1 MKKINYILFAF
12 LSFIIF
18 GCRGYAMPVLESL
31 DIENAI
37 IEDGFDLEK
46 YEYNVFIDS
55 DSVNLNID
63 YSVKLENYYIIGI
76 GNQTLQVNTK
86 HYISLI
92 DSDGNLAI
100 YTLNVLRKLPFLKN
114 ISFQELDFEFYK
126 NVLSYDLEVDGSIK
140 SLTHSVELESNT
152 EYEIIGSTNLHLGL
166 NRIIIRVKDI
176 NSNLYQDYVFNI
188 NRVVNKDFSSVGSH
202 EYIIPEDGN
211 YEIELWGAG
220 PEDAGG
226 AYTKGIINLKAGE
239 KLYFYIGEQGDWCSV
254 TPCGEGGYNGGGN
267 SGYYR
272 GAGNTSGSGATD
284 VRLVSGEWND
294 LESLKS
300 RIMVAGGGGASGT
313 SSGNAGGLIGY
324 QNYNSGYVGYGGYGG
339 TQTSGGSRAS
349 TWKGAGTPTS
359 GGFGFGGNGSHSASS
374 GFGGGGGG
382 GYYGGGGGSGAT
394 SGAWGGGGGSS
405 FISGHAGAIAINEDG
420 TPKVSNYSKIED
432 SYHYSGKYFTDTL
445 MIDGRG
451 YKWTTSVGSSLAM
464 PNPNGDNYAQGHGN
478 ESDGYAKIKYAASHE
493 ATGLSNLE
501 ISAGT
506 LTPNFESGVYE
517 YNLQLSTKEEEIT
530 ISAEAIE
537 EWSTVLGTGT
547 FVVPSGDSS
556 YTISVVNYD
565 GVIVNY
571 VINVNRPISSYKFL
585 DGIKINGIVYE
596 DFKSNVYEY
605 DIELDTGIDNI
616 NLEAIRHITGQTVSG
631 EGTFKFDTN
640 EKTLTLLVKSEDN
653 TQNQLY
659 TFNFKRKK
667 TSELKLISTS
677 IPLNFTSN
685 KYNYEV
691 EIFNSIFTLN
701 FITETYFP
709 DTIVTIEGNKYLSEK
724 ENVITITSHLDGVD
738 DTVYKI
744 KVKKKENTKIEEVI
758 NFTGSVQEYI
768 VPVSG
773 YYEIELWGAGTEK
786 VGGAYTK
793 GKIKLLAGEK
803 LYFQVGG
810 QGKDCPNSTCPGGY
824 NGGGDSGNYNGSG
837 SRSGNGATDVR
848 LVGGAWDNVDSLKS
862 RIMVAGGSG
871 EHGTVSSGQA
881 GGLVG
886 YQNYNS
892 GYAGYGGYGG
902 TQTSGGSRASTWSG
916 TVAATS
922 GGFGYGGSGGR
933 SKVNGFGGG
942 GGGGYYGGGG
952 GSGANTGAWGGG
964 GGSSFISGHAG
975 AIAINED
982 GTPKVSSYSMIED
995 SYHYSGKFF
1004 TDTLMID
1011 GRGYKWSTKSDAIS
1025 PMPNPSGGYYNT
1037 GVGNEGNGAAKITLL
1052 TVLSDNNFLD
1062 NIILDDGKVDIPFD
1076 TTKED
1081 YEINLD
1087 DTHLTLKVVA
1097 IPKDKEAEVTGIET
1111 IPLPPGENKHEIV
1124 VTATDGSIRV
1134 YTLTINR
1141 EPSSDPNSK
1150 SIDITNT
1157 YDYLCDLNDSYC
1169 NYTFNKDITNY
1180 DIKYPYDTDN
1190 ITFVVNKLT
1199 PYQDVKIYKDNL
1211 DTPLEDFKVD
1221 LDPGI
1226 NTFLIE
1232 TISEDKQ
1239 SKIFTYNIDR
1249 DITGNNLLES
1259 LKIIDP
1265 VVEFEFQQYTYEYY
1279 VTVPKTI
1286 DKYEVEAIPEDKDP
1300 SVKVSIKGN
1309 TNLIPGMNDCIIT
1322 VTAQNGDT
1330 RTYIIHAYKEVNRST
1345 LLTDLKVM
1353 NGLEELTLEP
1363 TFSPYL
1369 NNYTLNVLNSVSEVN
1384 IVTTLEDTTASI
1396 TGNGVQVLKTGVN
1409 EIDVIITALNGD
1421 VNIYKLVIN
1430 REKSDNAY
1438 LKSLEVTDYPLN
1450 ITFNKETFEYEI
1462 NIDRDVT
1469 SLNVIAEPED
1479 SNATYT
1485 IRGNY
1490 NLDKV
1495 VNEIIITVIAE
1506 NKEYKVYKIKAI
1518 KNMSDNNYLSSLK
1531 VMNGTNELTLN
1542 PEFDKNKNEYHV
1554 SVDGSVT
1561 NVDVVAVLE
1570 EQTSTITGVGKHYIA
1585 TGDNEIEVI
1594 VTSESGQVRTYKII
1608 VTKELNDDLNL
1619 LKVENNR
1626 GSEVIKQDDTSLGYD
1641 YLINVQYEVNTI
1653 DIIGT
1658 TSASTSKV
1666 QGNGTYNLKTGNN
1679 DITLT
1684 VISEA
1689 GNSKDYIVRV
1699 VRDKSDNDD
1708 LSFLFVEEGGL
1719 NPHFNETIILYDV
1732 KVPNNVNTLH
1742 IEAIPEDKNA
1752 TYEVIGGL
1760 KDINGKYTYD
1770 ISSFGVDEPQ
1780 FVEVI
1785 VTAENGVDKKTYTL
1799 SVTKQQSTTDN
1810 LALEELLTNRGELTP
1825 IFNPDTLNYELTV
1838 ENNITDI
1845 TISAKAFNE
1854 NTEVIGEG
1862 TYNLKVGKNGI
1873 AVFVIGESGVQ
1884 KDYQIVVTRKKSNDA
1899 TLASLVVKGHTLT
1912 PKFNSNTDTYSLNAS
1927 KELLEFTT
1935 IKTSEDEATYEIIG
1949 NKDFVTGE
1957 NMVTIRVTAPDGETT
1972 KDYILNVNKEASKNN
1987 NLASLRVVDYE
1998 LTPVFHKGVIFYAV
2012 DVDNNL
2018 NSIVIEAI
2026 PEDNASTITGVGR
2039 QTLKTGENYF
2049 DIVVESEAGTT
2060 KTYTILVT
2068 KEASDNNYL
2077 ASLSA
2082 SDGSLNPSFDKLV
2095 NNYEITVP
2103 NEITSIEIFGAL
2115 EDATA
2120 SVKGFDTYNLNV
2132 GENTVEILVTSES
2145 GKTNIYEIKII
2156 RQSIISPLLV
2166 NLEAQNYSLDPEF
2179 NKEIFEYF
2187 ITVDNE
2193 VTSLNLTYT
2202 PEDENAVVTVTGNEN
2217 FAVGMNEVHISILA
2231 SDNTEQEYILY
2242 VNRSMSTNNFLKTL
2256 STDGGSLDPTFNP
2269 NTLEYNVLVESDVDT
2284 IHVYASTMD
2293 SSAVITSKIGDDN
2306 PYTLEK
2312 GLNKIQIK
2320 VRSSIGVTRTYA
2332 LNVNRKMSSNNNLL
2346 NIEVYAGSN
2355 KELQELSFQ
2364 KDVLEYVI
2372 NLSSP
2377 YDFVDIVVKKED
2389 SLSTVMGDGIVL
2401 LQSGENNLEVIV
2413 TSEDGN
2419 VNTYKIKINNP
2430 KSNNNY
2436 LLKLIPSVGTL
2447 NPEFTKENEIY
2458 NLDLTSE
2465 DSTLSFEVK
2474 TENGKAEVSGNETLG
2489 VPEGTSVRIIT
2500 VTAEDGSTRSYTINI
2515 TRPHNSD
2522 ARLENLEIDGYP
2534 FEFNPDTFT
2543 YNIQVS
2549 KSKKVLLESEI
2560 TAIPKD
2566 SEATINLMG
2575 DLNLVDGIVN
2585 IYVIEVIAKDGYT
2598 TQTYTLNITRD
2609 SAEYTLRT
2617 NKYEIV
2623 RFEDSTEEDY
2633 VIGIQPSTIISD
2645 FKNNFENSPEDLKV
2659 YLETNE
2665 VADTELTAT
2674 ALVLKLEKNGRV
2686 YDTLRV
2692 IVRGDLTKDG
2702 KVNITD
2708 QVKMINY
2715 VGRTTT
2721 FDKYQMLAG
2730 DLTFD
2735 GKVNITDQVKIIN
2748 YVGRTISDLNNK
2760 PTN

>member
-1 MKKINYILFAF
+1 MKKINYFLFTF

-18 GCRGYAMPVLESL
+18 GCSVYAMPVLESL
-31 DIENAI
+31 DIENAT
-37 IEDGFDLEK
+37 IENGFDSEK
-46 YEYNVFIDS
+46 YEYNIFIDS

-76 GNQTLQVNTK
+76 GNQTLQVDTK

-114 ISFQELDFEFYK
+114 ISFQELDLEFYK
-126 NVLSYDLEVDGSIK
+126 NVFSYDLEVDGTIK
-140 SLTHSVELESNT
+140 NLTPLVELENNT

-166 NRIIIRVKDI
+166 NKIIIRVKDTS
-176 NSNLYQDYVFNI
+176 SNLYQDYVFNV
-188 NRVVNKDFSSVGSH
+188 NRIVKKDFSSVGSH

-220 PEDAGG
+220 PENAGG

-284 VRLVSGEWND
+284 VRLVSGEWNN

-300 RIMVAGGGGASGT
+300 RIMVAGGGGSSGT

-339 TQTSGGSRAS
+339 TQISGGSKAS
-349 TWKGAGTPTS
+349 TWSGAGTPTS
-359 GGFGFGGNGSHSASS
+359 GGFGFGGNGSRSGSN

-420 TPKVSNYSKIED
+420 TPKVNNYTKIED

-464 PNPNGDNYAQGHGN
+464 PNPNGGNFPQGHGN
-478 ESDGYAKIKYAASHE
+478 ESNGYAKIKYAASHD
-493 ATGLSNLE
+493 ATGLSNLK

-530 ISAEAIE
+530 ITAEAIE
-537 EWSTVLGTGT
+537 EWSNILGTGT
-547 FVVPSGDSS
+547 FLVPSGDSS

-565 GVIVNY
+565 GTIINY
-571 VINVNRPISSYKFL
+571 VINVNRPTSSYKFL

-631 EGTFKFDTN
+631 EGNFKFDTN
-640 EKTLTLLVKSEDN
+640 EKTLTLLAKSEDN
-653 TQNQLY
+653 TQNQFY

-677 IPLNFTSN
+677 VPLNFTSN

-691 EIFNSIFTLN
+691 EIFNSVFTLN
-701 FITETYFP
+701 FATETYFP
-709 DTIVTIEGNKYLSEK
+709 DTIVTILGNKYLGEQ
-724 ENVITITSHLDGVD
+724 ENIITITSHLDGVD
-738 DTVYKI
+738 DTIYNI
-744 KVKKKENTKIEEVI
+744 KVKKKENTKEEI
-758 NFTGSVQEYI
+758 GMGFTGSVQEYI

-773 YYEIELWGAGTEK
+773 YYEIELWGAGQTS

-803 LYFQVGG
+803 LYFQVGE
-810 QGKDCPNSTCPGGY
+810 QGKECPDKACSGGY
-824 NGGGDSGNYNGSG
+824 NGGGASGNYNGSG
-837 SRSGNGATDVR
+837 SQSGSGATDVR
-848 LVGGAWDNVDSLKS
+848 LVDGDWNNVDSLKS

-871 EHGTVSSGQA
+871 EYGTVSSGQA
-881 GGLVG
+881 GGLLG

-902 TQTSGGSRASTWSG
+902 TQISGGSRASTWSG

-922 GGFGYGGSGGR
+922 GGFGYGGNGGR

-975 AIAINED
+975 TIAINED
-982 GTPKVSSYSMIED
+982 GKPKVNSYSMIED
-995 SYHYSGKFF
+995 SYHYSGKYF

-1011 GRGYKWSTKSDAIS
+1011 GRGYKWSTKADAIT
-1025 PMPNPSGGYYNT
+1025 PMPSPSGGYYST

-1052 TVLSDNNFLD
+1052 SVLSDNNFLD
-1062 NIILDDGKVDIPFD
+1062 SITLDAGDVAIPFE

-1087 DTHLTLKVVA
+1087 ETHLTLKVDAV
-1097 IPKDKEAEVTGIET
+1097 PKDKEALVTGIED
-1111 IPLPPGENKHEIV
+1111 IPLPPGKTIHEIS
-1124 VTATDGSIRV
+1124 VTATDGSVRV

-1141 EPSSDPNSK
+1141 EPSSNPNPK
-1150 SIDITNT
+1150 SIDINNI
-1157 YDYLCDLNDSYC
+1157 YDYLCDLNDIYC
-1169 NYTFNKDITNY
+1169 NYTFDKDITNY

-1211 DTPLEDFKVD
+1211 DTPLEGFKVN
-1221 LDPGI
+1221 LEHGI

-1232 TISEDKQ
+1232 MISEDKQ
-1239 SKIFTYNIDR
+1239 SKVFTYNIDR

-1259 LKIIDP
+1259 LKITDP
-1265 VVEFEFQQYTYEYY
+1265 VVDLEFQKYTYEYY
-1279 VTVPKTI
+1279 VTVPKTV
-1286 DKYEVEAIPEDKDP
+1286 DKYEVEAIPEDKNP
-1300 SVKVSIKGN
+1300 NVKVSIKGN
-1309 TNLIPGMNDCIIT
+1309 TDLQPGMNDCIIT

-1353 NGLEELTLEP
+1353 NGTEELTLEP

-1384 IVTTLEDTTASI
+1384 ILTTLEDNTASI

-1430 REKSDNAY
+1430 REKSNNAY
-1438 LKSLEVTDYPLN
+1438 LKSLEVTGHPLN
-1450 ITFNKETFEYEI
+1450 INFNKETFEYEI
-1462 NIDRDVT
+1462 NIDREVS

-1495 VNEIIITVIAE
+1495 VNEIIITVTAE
-1506 NKEYKVYKIKAI
+1506 NKEYKVYKIKAY
-1518 KNMSDNNYLSSLK
+1518 KTMSDNNYLSSLK
-1531 VMNGTNELTLN
+1531 VMNGTNELALD
-1542 PEFDKNKNEYHV
+1542 PEFDKTKNEYHV
-1554 SVDGSVT
+1554 TVDGSVT

-1570 EQTSTITGVGKHYIA
+1570 EQVSSIKGVGKHYIVA
-1585 TGDNEIEVI
+1585 GDNEIEI
-1594 VTSESGQVRTYKII
+1594 TVTSEDGNDRVYKII
-1608 VTKELNDDLNL
+1608 ITKELNNDLS
-1619 LKVENNR
+1619 LKNIENNR
-1626 GSEVIKQDDTSLGYD
+1626 GSEVTKIDDTSLGYD

-1653 DIIGT
+1653 DIIGIV
-1658 TSASTSKV
+1658 SASTSKV

-1684 VISEA
+1684 VVSEA
-1689 GNSKDYIVRV
+1689 GNRKDYIIRV

-1708 LSFLFVEEGGL
+1708 LSFLFVEEGGID
-1719 NPHFNETIILYDV
+1719 PHFNETIILYDA
-1732 KVPNNVNTLH
+1732 KVPNNINTLH
-1742 IEAIPEDKNA
+1742 IEAITEDKNA

-1760 KDINGKYTYD
+1760 KDTNGNYTYD
-1770 ISSFGVDEPQ
+1770 ISNFVVDEPQ

-1785 VTAENGVDKKTYTL
+1785 VTAENGIDKKTYTL
-1799 SVTKQQSTTDN
+1799 SVTKQQTTTDN
-1810 LALEELLTNRGELTP
+1810 LALEELITNRGELTP

-1838 ENNITDI
+1838 ENDITDI

-1854 NTEVIGEG
+1854 NTQVIGEG

-1899 TLASLVVKGHTLT
+1899 TLASLVVKSHTLS
-1912 PKFNSNTDTYSLNAS
+1912 PKFNSNTDTYSLNTS

-1935 IKTSEDEATYEIIG
+1935 IKTSEEEATYEIIG

-1957 NMVTIRVTAPDGETT
+1957 NIVTIRVTAPDGETT

-1987 NLASLRVVDYE
+1987 NLTSLRVVDYE

-2018 NSIVIEAI
+2018 NSIVIEAT
-2026 PEDNASTITGVGR
+2026 PEDNASTITGTGR
-2039 QTLKTGENYF
+2039 HNLKAGENYF
-2049 DIVVESEAGTT
+2049 DIVVTSEAGAT

-2077 ASLSA
+2077 ASLST
-2082 SDGSLNPSFDKLV
+2082 SDGYLNPNFDKLI
-2095 NNYEITVP
+2095 NQYEVVVP
-2103 NEITSIEIFGAL
+2103 NEITSIEIFGTL

-2132 GENTVEILVTSES
+2132 GENTIEILVTSES

-2156 RQSIISPLLV
+2156 RESIISPLLV
-2166 NLEAQNYSLDPEF
+2166 NLEVENYSLDPEF

-2193 VTSLNLTYT
+2193 VTSLNLTYI
-2202 PEDENAVVTVTGNEN
+2202 PEDENATITVTGNEN
-2217 FAVGMNEVHISILA
+2217 FVVGMNEVLIKVTA

-2256 STDGGSLDPTFNP
+2256 STDVGILDPNFNP
-2269 NTLEYNVLVESDVDT
+2269 NTLEYNISVESDVDV
-2284 IHVYASTMD
+2284 IRVYASTMD
-2293 SSAVITSKIGDDN
+2293 SSAVITSKIGNDN

-2320 VRSSIGVTRTYA
+2320 VRSSIGVTRTYT

-2346 NIEVYAGSN
+2346 NIEVYAGAN

-2364 KDVLEYVI
+2364 KDILEYEI
-2372 NLSSP
+2372 NLNSP

-2389 SLSTVMGDGIVL
+2389 SLSSVIGDGIVL

-2419 VNTYKIKINNP
+2419 VNTYKLKINNP

-2436 LLKLIPSVGTL
+2436 LVKLNPSVGEL
-2447 NPEFTKENEIY
+2447 NPSFDKETLSYTLE
-2458 NLDLTSE
+2458 LTDE
-2465 DSTLSFEVK
+2465 DSTLSFEAKV
-2474 TENGKAEVSGNETLG
+2474 ENNKATVSGHEIKG
-2489 VPEGTSVRIIT
+2489 VPEGTSIRVIT
-2500 VTAEDGSTRSYTINI
+2500 VTAEDGSTREYIINI
-2515 TRPHNSD
+2515 TRPSKSE
-2522 ARLENLEIDGYP
+2522 ARLESLEIEGYLV
-2534 FEFNPDTFT
+2534 EFDPDTYS
-2543 YNIQVS
+2543 YNLSVS
-2549 KSKKVLLESEI
+2549 ISKKELLESEI
-2560 TAIPKD
+2560 KAIPKD
-2566 SEATINLMG
+2566 PEATVNLMG
-2575 DLNLVDGIVN
+2575 DLTINEGMIN

-2598 TQTYTLNITRD
+2598 TETYTLNITRD
-2609 SAEYTLRT
+2609 SAEHSLRS

-2623 RFEDSTEEDY
+2623 RNEEEDY

-2645 FKNNFENSPEDLKV
+2645 FKNNFENNPEDLKV
-2659 YLETNE
+2659 YLETDE
-2665 VADTELTAT
+2665 VNDTELTAT
-2674 ALVLKLEKNGRV
+2674 ALVLKLEKNGYI

-2708 QVKMINY
+2708 QVKMINF

-2748 YVGRTISDLNNK
+2748 YVGRTISDINTK
-2760 PTN
+2760 PTS